1 MFGSIPLGWLQLK
14 AQKLRLVAAITG
26 ITFAVILI
34 FVQRLYTA

>member
-1 MFGSIPLGWLQLK
+1 MFTAVPLGWLQLK

-34 FVQRLYTA
+34 FV